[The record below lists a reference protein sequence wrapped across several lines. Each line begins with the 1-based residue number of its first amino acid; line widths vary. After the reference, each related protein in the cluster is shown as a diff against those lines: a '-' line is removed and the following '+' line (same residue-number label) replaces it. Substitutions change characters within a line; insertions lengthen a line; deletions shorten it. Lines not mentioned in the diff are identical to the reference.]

1 MRQKIA
7 TIFGASGFIGRHLIR
22 RLTQKNYRIIAV
34 TRSPYLHGYLKLLGN
49 IGQIDLEKV
58 NIFDEEKIRPII
70 ESSDIVINLVGILF
84 ENKIQKFE
92 NIHAQFPY
100 LIAKLCKEYNV
111 EKLVHLSAL
120 GANINSNSN
129 YMKSK
134 ARGEKYILDNIKNS
148 VILRPSVIF
157 GPEDNFFNQF
167 ASLTQF
173 LPFLPLIGGGKNKFQ
188 PIYVLDVVKSI
199 ITVLEKEKS
208 SNKIYELCG
217 PEIFTFKELME
228 ILLKQIKKKRLLLP
242 VPYKLAKYNA
252 KFFQLFPKP
261 LLTED
266 QVLMLEKDNIETG
279 KYETIKSLNIKPS
292 KVETI
297 LPNYI
302 YRFRKHGQFA

>member
-228 ILLKQIKKKRLLLP
+228 ILLKQIKKKRLLLS

>member
-199 ITVLEKEKS
+199 ITVLEKEKDESAIFAMAGSGFASTVRLAKS
-208 SNKIYELCG
+208 SPQTWSSIFEENKENVLETLKHYLTNLESFKSLLENDEYKKIYHTIEKTNA
-217 PEIFTFKELME
+217 IKSV
-228 ILLKQIKKKRLLLP
+228 LKGIKK
-242 VPYKLAKYNA
+242 
-252 KFFQLFPKP
+252 
-261 LLTED
+261 
-266 QVLMLEKDNIETG
+266 
-279 KYETIKSLNIKPS
+279 
-292 KVETI
+292 
-297 LPNYI
+297 
-302 YRFRKHGQFA
+302 